1 MSRLLG
7 TGDGGRGLPVHP
19 VGMVRSP
26 TPLPAGLGHAVFTTR
41 EARGHGVSPDRL
53 RAGDLVSLG
62 RGLWALRS
70 REVTEAEIVA
80 AHCRVHPAAFAA
92 GITAAHLWDFPLP
105 GALGDKVVTAPV
117 RSARADGQLVQTSE
131 VGTVDRRIHLATTA
145 WRPLGTDLIRWSG
158 SSLSRDQLSA
168 LVPLKQVAIDQ
179 VVPLTSRIR
188 TLLDLGS
195 VLQPEALTVIGD
207 HLVRRPRP
215 RFEGRT
221 QPFATIE
228 QLQTAAEEHTG
239 RGVRAVRAAMKMVRM
254 SSDSPAETR
263 LRLAFLR
270 AGLPEPVANSR
281 LRVAVAPGDGLID
294 LGEPDLQWPQWRVV
308 LEHEGPSHLRPE
320 QLARDI
326 ERTERRRDAGWLE
339 VRTTARDLRHEC
351 RSAIVRTRAA
361 LASRGWRG

>member
-1 MSRLLG
+1 
-7 TGDGGRGLPVHP
+7 
-19 VGMVRSP
+19 
-26 TPLPAGLGHAVFTTR
+26 
-41 EARGHGVSPDRL
+41 DRL

-117 RSARADGQLVQTSE
+117 RSARADGQLVQTS
-131 VGTVDRRIHLATTA
+131 A
-145 WRPLGTDLIRWSG
+145 
-158 SSLSRDQLSA
+158 LSRDQLSA
-168 LVPLKQVAIDQ
+168 LVPVKQVAVDH

-239 RGVRAVRAAMKMVRM
+239 RGV
-254 SSDSPAETR
+254 
-263 LRLAFLR
+263 
-270 AGLPEPVANSR
+270 
-281 LRVAVAPGDGLID
+281 
-294 LGEPDLQWPQWRVV
+294 
-308 LEHEGPSHLRPE
+308 
-320 QLARDI
+320 
-326 ERTERRRDAGWLE
+326 
-339 VRTTARDLRHEC
+339 
-351 RSAIVRTRAA
+351 
-361 LASRGWRG
+361 

>member
-1 MSRLLG
+1 
-7 TGDGGRGLPVHP
+7 
-19 VGMVRSP
+19 
-26 TPLPAGLGHAVFTTR
+26 
-41 EARGHGVSPDRL
+41 
-53 RAGDLVSLG
+53 
-62 RGLWALRS
+62 
-70 REVTEAEIVA
+70 
-80 AHCRVHPAAFAA
+80 
-92 GITAAHLWDFPLP
+92 
-105 GALGDKVVTAPV
+105 
-117 RSARADGQLVQTSE
+117 
-131 VGTVDRRIHLATTA
+131 
-145 WRPLGTDLIRWSG
+145 
-158 SSLSRDQLSA
+158 
-168 LVPLKQVAIDQ
+168 IDQ

-228 QLQTAAEEHTG
+228 QLQAAAEEHTG

-281 LRVAVAPGDGLID
+281 LRVADAPGDGLID

-320 QLARDI
+320 QLSRDI
-326 ERTERRRDAGWLE
+326 ERTERRRDGGWLG
-339 VRTTARDLRHEC
+339 VRTTARTCAMNADRRSCGLALRWPAADGEGDGLGSRLSSLKRA
-351 RSAIVRTRAA
+351 RSLSSSLKRAGRGSWGGRWW
-361 LASRGWRG
+361 LAFRMWSSRGNSGGIRP

>member
-1 MSRLLG
+1 
-7 TGDGGRGLPVHP
+7 
-19 VGMVRSP
+19 
-26 TPLPAGLGHAVFTTR
+26 
-41 EARGHGVSPDRL
+41 
-53 RAGDLVSLG
+53 
-62 RGLWALRS
+62 
-70 REVTEAEIVA
+70 
-80 AHCRVHPAAFAA
+80 

-168 LVPLKQVAIDQ
+168 LVPLKQVAVDQ

-228 QLQTAAEEHTG
+228 QLQAAAEEHTG
-239 RGVRAVRAAMKMVRM
+239 RGARAVRAATTLLRTR
-254 SSDSPAETR
+254 SDTPPDTR
-263 LRLAFLR
+263 LHCAIRR
-270 AGLPEPVANSR
+270 AGRREPEANAR
-281 LRVAVAPGDGLID
+281 LRVAVAPGDGLLD
-294 LGEPDLQWPQWRVV
+294 LEEPDLQSPQWRVV
-308 LEHEGPSHLRPE
+308 LEDEGPSHLRPE

-326 ERTERRRDAGWLE
+326 ERTER
-339 VRTTARDLRHEC
+339 
-351 RSAIVRTRAA
+351 
-361 LASRGWRG
+361 